1 MESATVLLLDF
12 EWSSSEIVKEN
23 FVVLGL
29 LLTSV
34 FIFIF

>member
-1 MESATVLLLDF
+1 MESVTVLLLDF

-23 FVVLGL
+23 FVVFGL